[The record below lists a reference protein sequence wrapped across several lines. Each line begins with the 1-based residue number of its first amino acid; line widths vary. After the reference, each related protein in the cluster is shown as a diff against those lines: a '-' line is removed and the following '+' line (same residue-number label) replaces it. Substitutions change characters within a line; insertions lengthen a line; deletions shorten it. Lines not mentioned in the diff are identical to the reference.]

1 MYVTKCNQMGKVIMR
16 IGIPKEQKSL
26 EGRISLTPDAVKSL
40 TEAGHEVYIELGA
53 GMLSGYSDSQYS
65 HAGASLMPT
74 APMVYQ
80 NAKLIVKVKEPLETE
95 WSLYRKDHIVFCF
108 LHLAANLPLMAKLQ
122 EIGLT
127 AIAFETMVETD
138 QHGQTHLPLLAPM
151 SAIAGRVTAQ
161 MGATL
166 QYQYRGGQGILFGG
180 LDEEMNAQDNID
192 TGHVVVLGAG
202 VAGAHAA
209 KTAASMGTKVT
220 VLDINASRLKALESS
235 SANISGVNSSAEAIA
250 ELVKEADLLIGAV
263 LIPGA
268 KAPHLVTKAMVET
281 MKPNSVVMDIS
292 VDQGGCI
299 ETIEPTSYENPV
311 YFHQKV
317 LHFGV
322 TNIPG
327 AVPRTA
333 TQALSAAILP
343 YVHSVIETAESDS
356 WLENEQVKAAI
367 NVKDGKV
374 LHPALLNLQG

>member
-1 MYVTKCNQMGKVIMR
+1 MR
-16 IGIPKEQKSL
+16 IGIPKEQKSM
-26 EGRISLTPDAVKSL
+26 EGRVALTPDAVKSL
-40 TEAGHEVYIELGA
+40 TAAGHEVYIELGA
-53 GMLSGYSDSQYS
+53 GVLSGYSDNQYS

-74 APMVYQ
+74 AAMVYQ
-80 NAKLIVKVKEPLETE
+80 NAQLIVKVKEPLESE
-95 WSLYRKDHIVFCF
+95 WAFYRKDHVLFCF
-108 LHLAANLPLMAKLQ
+108 LHLAANVTLLQKLC

-127 AIAFETMVETD
+127 AIAFETVVETD
-138 QHGQTHLPLLAPM
+138 PQTHQLSLPLLAPM

-180 LDEEMNAQDNID
+180 LDPQTNAQFNID

-202 VAGAHAA
+202 IAGAHAA
-209 KTAASMGTKVT
+209 KASAALGANVT
-220 VLDINASRLKALESS
+220 VLDINQQRLTDLENSS
-235 SANISGVNSSAEAIA
+235 SNITGKISNEVAIR
-250 ELVKEADLLIGAV
+250 ESVKSADLLIGAV

-268 KAPHLVTKAMVET
+268 KAPHLVTEAMVGT
-281 MKPNSVVMDIS
+281 MKTNSVVMDIS

-299 ETIEPTSYENPV
+299 ETIHPTTYDAPV
-311 YFHQKV
+311 YFHGNV

-343 YVHSVIETAESDS
+343 YVHSLIEVVVEDD
-356 WLENEQVKAAI
+356 WLNNTQINQAI
-367 NVKDGKV
+367 NVKEGEIM
-374 LHPALLNLQG
+374 HPALKEVQY